1 MNKEYSV
8 AVWDIQFYKIDEEGD
23 AMTDKKGNV
32 QLYTMSDY
40 DCSYL
45 AEGLDVDELEEIQL

>member
-8 AVWDIQFYKIDEEGD
+8 AVWDIQLYKIDEEGD

-32 QLYTMSDY
+32 QLYTMLDY

-45 AEGLDVDELEEIQL
+45 ADGLDVDELEEIQL